1 MADNVVDSLA
11 IEIEANASQSVDGI
25 KRLSRALT
33 SLATSTAKVNS
44 AGLGNVVSQV
54 QRLSS
59 VTTSAG
65 TGATNASNGTRKY
78 SNALN
83 LLTSSSGRAEKS
95 TKSLAYYFGKI
106 YANCFLAIRGFKAIG
121 NAVNSAMDYIEA
133 FNFFD
138 VAISTAVAKGDDWA
152 NAGYQNAQEYATAF
166 KQGLGNLNE
175 KMTGFSV
182 NSDTGDVAPS
192 SKANLGI
199 NITDLETFESEIVSV
214 TSSLGL
220 ATQASYDTS
229 KGLAMLAADMS
240 SLHNIDLKT
249 VMQNFQS
256 GIIGQS
262 RALYKFGI
270 DITAATLSTY
280 AYKYGITKAV
290 SEMTQA
296 EKMQLR
302 MLAILDQSK
311 VAWGDLANTINQPA
325 NQLRVFTSGV
335 KNLAITIG
343 KLLLPI
349 VSAVLPYLN
358 AMVKA
363 LQRFFTWIANIAGI
377 KLDAGNAGVGTSD
390 IFDGIED
397 SADKADTSV
406 GNLTNSVK
414 ELNKQL
420 APFDELNNMTTSNPS
435 SGSNSGSGSGGS
447 GGTVDLTDEINKA
460 LANYEKAWDEAYA
473 NMTDK
478 ATAMADTIV
487 DAFKRKDYK
496 GIGTYISNGLTNAL
510 NSIPWKTIYSVASE
524 FGSGFAEFLNGLI
537 TPDLF
542 EAVGKTIASAL
553 NTAIYTSLSFATTF
567 DWGNLGESIAA
578 GINGFFEN
586 FDFKAFAETL
596 NSWVHGLEKAI
607 GTAIQNVDWSKVVS
621 GLGDFL
627 TNLDF
632 DTVAVIIGTLT
643 IKKIGKVAIGNAIKD
658 LVIKKILSW
667 IAPLGVLSIP
677 ELAVKFSSLVFSGV
691 GAGTPF
697 FDTVGNWI
705 VEGIEN
711 VMDALLPDSISDAIG
726 GGLAGVSIG
735 GVAGSWLGPIGTIA
749 GMIIGGI
756 IGAMANVDIDGESVL
771 SIIVDKL
778 FNWDWTKE
786 LFEDMKTS
794 FKTAFDGNRTDLM
807 DMGGWILEGIMDGFA
822 AAFMAI
828 SEPFVDLFNWIW
840 DGICSIFGIHSPAK
854 EMKPLGKYIFQ
865 GVLEGFTSSFESFTD
880 SVKEFFGKYVKPWF
894 TVDKWKESI
903 GSIKDALLNKWSDA
917 TNWWNSKTDLSEI
930 KSKIENISTRVSG
943 AWKNATDW
951 WGRKTS
957 LSQIKTTMESVSQ
970 RVREKWNE
978 AKAWWSSKSPLNQ
991 ITTTVENISSKVRDK
1006 WNGVKSYWSSK
1017 SPLSSIT
1024 ASVSD
1029 FVGNV
1034 RERWNNLYN
1043 WWSGLS
1049 LPKIFANIS
1058 LPHLS
1063 VSWSK
1068 VGSISIPSF
1077 GVEYYAKGGFPDIGT
1092 TFVAGEA
1099 GAEMVGNI
1107 NGKTGVASNQEITG
1121 IREAV
1126 YDAGEAQLAELREQN
1141 ALLRQLLA
1149 KDMGISARD
1158 VFNAVRQEDEN
1169 YENMTGHSAFVR

>member
-121 NAVNSAMDYIEA
+121 NAINSAMDYIEA

-460 LANYEKAWDEAYA
+460 LADYEKAWDEAYA

-542 EAVGKTIASAL
+542 YSVGKTIASAL

-578 GINGFFEN
+578 GVNGFFEN
-586 FDFKAFAETL
+586 FDFKALGKAV
-596 NSWVHGLEKAI
+596 NKWVKGIKKMIITAIKNIKWSDVFKAI
-607 GTAIQNVDWSKVVS
+607 Y
-621 GLGDFL
+621 DFL
-627 TNLDF
+627 SELDV
-632 DTVAVIIGTLT
+632 DTIT
-643 IKKIGKVAIGNAIKD
+643 I
-658 LVIKKILSW
+658 
-667 IAPLGVLSIP
+667 
-677 ELAVKFSSLVFSGV
+677 
-691 GAGTPF
+691 
-697 FDTVGNWI
+697 
-705 VEGIEN
+705 
-711 VMDALLPDSISDAIG
+711 
-726 GGLAGVSIG
+726 
-735 GVAGSWLGPIGTIA
+735 
-749 GMIIGGI
+749 I
-756 IGAMANVDIDGESVL
+756 IGAFVIKYAGKLLTS
-771 SIIVDKL
+771 SI
-778 FNWDWTKE
+778 FKE
-786 LFEDMKTS
+786 LLVEKLLGS
-794 FKTAFDGNRTDLM
+794 GITAS
-807 DMGGWILEGIMDGFA
+807 GIASGVA
-822 AAFMAI
+822 AALTIGAVIAVSIQLVKDTNDWMNYLGA
-828 SEPFVDLFNWIW
+828 DNLW
-840 DGICSIFGIHSPAK
+840 DALTNKKYDDKKKEYADKNPANPY
-854 EMKPLGKYIFQ
+854 ENGRAL
-865 GVLEGFTSSFESFTD
+865 SD
-880 SVKEFFGKYVKPWF
+880 SDME
-894 TVDKWKESI
+894 DIEN
-903 GSIKDALLNKWSDA
+903 SIKDWWQGVTDWWTGTTLYRFITNPTEMLEGAKSGLSTAWDNLTSDFKDWTFDVSAQLTTTAENVQEWWGNVKEWWGDKKVSVQSTIDNFKQKISDKWNDAKQWWDNSRPHLSDVKAAVDDFKERVGEKWNTAKQWWDNNKPDLN
-917 TNWWNSKTDLSEI
+917 EI
-930 KSKIENISTRVSG
+930 KSKIESVKDRVSG

-1017 SPLSSIT
+1017 SPLSNIT
-1024 ASVSD
+1024 ANVSD
-1029 FVGNV
+1029 FVESV

-1068 VGSISIPSF
+1068 VGSISVPSF
-1077 GVEYYAKGGFPDIGT
+1077 SVEYYAKGGFPDIGT

>member
-460 LANYEKAWDEAYA
+460 LADYEKAWDEAYA

-542 EAVGKTIASAL
+542 YSVGKTIASAL

-578 GINGFFEN
+578 GVNGFFEN
-586 FDFKAFAETL
+586 FDFKALGKNVNA
-596 NSWVHGLEKAI
+596 WVKGIKKTVI
-607 GTAIQNVDWSKVVS
+607 TAIENIKWSDVFK
-621 GLGDFL
+621 GIGDFL
-627 TNLDF
+627 SELDV
-632 DTVAVIIGTLT
+632 DTVTIIFGAFALKYLGKTLTSTVFRKVLLEKLLTKASASGLAATGVASGAAAALTIGAVIAVSFQLVKDTKDWIDYIGADNLGDAITDSFNGGKYN
-643 IKKIGKVAIGNAIKD
+643 KK
-658 LVIKKILSW
+658 KKEYADMNPANPYENGRALSD
-667 IAPLGVLSIP
+667 SDM
-677 ELAVKFSSLVFSGV
+677 E
-691 GAGTPF
+691 
-697 FDTVGNWI
+697 D
-705 VEGIEN
+705 IEN
-711 VMDALLPDSISDAIG
+711 
-726 GGLAGVSIG
+726 
-735 GVAGSWLGPIGTIA
+735 
-749 GMIIGGI
+749 
-756 IGAMANVDIDGESVL
+756 
-771 SIIVDKL
+771 
-778 FNWDWTKE
+778 
-786 LFEDMKTS
+786 
-794 FKTAFDGNRTDLM
+794 
-807 DMGGWILEGIMDGFA
+807 
-822 AAFMAI
+822 
-828 SEPFVDLFNWIW
+828 
-840 DGICSIFGIHSPAK
+840 
-854 EMKPLGKYIFQ
+854 
-865 GVLEGFTSSFESFTD
+865 
-880 SVKEFFGKYVKPWF
+880 
-894 TVDKWKESI
+894 
-903 GSIKDALLNKWSDA
+903 SIKDWWQGVTDWWTGTTLYRFITNPTEMLEGAKSGLSTAWDNLTSDFKDWTFDVSARLTTTAENVQEWWGNVKDWWGDKKVSVQSTIDNFKQKISDKWNTAKQWWDNNRPHLSDVKAAVDDFKERVGEKWNPAKQWWDNNKP
-917 TNWWNSKTDLSEI
+917 DLSEI
-930 KSKIENISTRVSG
+930 KSKIESVKDRVSG

-1043 WWSGLS
+1043 WWSTLR
-1049 LPKIFANIS
+1049 LPNIFANIT

-1063 VSWSK
+1063 VSWHKS
-1068 VGSISIPSF
+1068 GAISIPSF
-1077 GVEYYAKGGFPDIGT
+1077 NVEYYAKGGFPDAGA

-1099 GAEMVGNI
+1099 GAEMVGKI

-1121 IREAV
+1121 IRDAV

-1141 ALLRQLLA
+1141 SLLRQLLA
-1149 KDMGISARD
+1149 KDMGISTRD